1 MQITVTQHYVP
12 RFYMKHFA
20 NVKNVGTKKE
30 KVLNSFYQFKDNMLK
45 KNIPTS
51 SICSEDYFYDQGGK
65 IEKELANME
74 IRWSLH
80 I

>member
-1 MQITVTQHYVP
+1 MQITVNQHYVP

-45 KNIPTS
+45 KNIP
-51 SICSEDYFYDQGGK
+51 ICSEDYFYDQGGK